1 MIELYL
7 SQNNN
12 SKNDAYGKY
21 YPRVSY
27 KQTMNIHDMAVHMAE
42 HNTPF
47 SEGTIEGILR
57 DFVKCVREQTLN
69 GNTVKVDNLAI
80 FKVSVMGNGCKE
92 LYDPATDKT
101 ISASIGTLAKTDKTG
116 PAVQSLKL
124 LAQATGE
131 YTREELNKDGKLGW
145 TDKAAAEIAAVKAA
159 AMGGNSG
166 GSPSGGSGES
176 NSGSQNGGSQNG
188 GTQSGGDN
196 SGSQSGQ
203 QGEQGQQGNQNQQSG
218 YALTI
223 ATSGSG
229 SATVTHDGN
238 TLTSGATLNEDD
250 EVEISITPA
259 EGQVPTASI
268 NSSPLEL
275 TEDNGIYTGS
285 FAMPGQASALVIST
299 GVSGEGGDGGEGL
312 DKD

>member
-1 MIELYL
+1 MIELYI
-7 SQNNN
+7 SQNKVVG
-12 SKNDAYGKY
+12 SAAYGKY

-80 FKVSVMGNGCKE
+80 FKVSVIGNGRKE
-92 LYDPATDKT
+92 LYDADLDKT
-101 ISASIGTLAKTDKTG
+101 ITASIGTIGKNDKTG
-116 PAVQSLKL
+116 PAVNSLKL

-145 TDKAAAEIAAVKAA
+145 TDKAAAEILAAKNAA
-159 AMGGNSG
+159 NGGGSG
-166 GSPSGGSGES
+166 GSSQGSG
-176 NSGSQNGGSQNG
+176 SGSEGGNGGQSQGGNGGSSTG
-188 GTQSGGDN
+188 SETAQS
-196 SGSQSGQ
+196 
-203 QGEQGQQGNQNQQSG
+203 

-223 ATSGSG
+223 SKSGSG
-229 SATVTHDGN
+229 SASVTKGGN
-238 TLTSGATLNEDD
+238 AVTSGANLNEDD

-268 NSSPLEL
+268 NGSSIEL
-275 TEDNGIYTGS
+275 TEDGGVYSGS
-285 FAMPGQASALVIST
+285 FAMPGQASTLVINT
-299 GVSGEGGDGGEGL
+299 GTSGGGDDHNPIDTGN
-312 DKD
+312 

>member
-1 MIELYL
+1 MIELYI

-12 SKNDAYGKY
+12 SQSEAYGKY

-80 FKVSVMGNGCKE
+80 FKVSVIGNGCKE
-92 LYDPATDKT
+92 LYDADLDKT
-101 ISASIGTLAKTDKTG
+101 ITASIGTIGKNDKTG
-116 PAVQSLKL
+116 PAVNSLKL

-145 TDKAAAEIAAVKAA
+145 TDKAAAEILAAKNAA
-159 AMGGNSG
+159 NGGGNGG
-166 GSPSGGSGES
+166 GSSQGG
-176 NSGSQNGGSQNG
+176 NGGSSTG
-188 GTQSGGDN
+188 SETAQS
-196 SGSQSGQ
+196 
-203 QGEQGQQGNQNQQSG
+203 

-223 ATSGSG
+223 SKSGTG
-229 SATVTHDGN
+229 SASVTKGGN
-238 TLTSGATLNEDD
+238 AVTSGASLNEDD

-268 NSSPLEL
+268 NGSSIEL
-275 TEDNGIYTGS
+275 TEDGGVYSGS
-285 FAMPGQASALVIST
+285 FAMPGQASTLVINT
-299 GVSGEGGDGGEGL
+299 GTTGSGDDYNPIDTGN
-312 DKD
+312 

>member
-1 MIELYL
+1 MIELYI
-7 SQNNN
+7 SQNKVVG
-12 SKNDAYGKY
+12 SAAYGKY

-27 KQTMNIHDMAVHMAE
+27 KQTMGIHEMAVHMAE

-80 FKVSVMGNGCKE
+80 FKVSVIGNGCKE
-92 LYDPATDKT
+92 LYDADLDKT
-101 ISASIGTLAKTDKTG
+101 ITASIGTIGKNDKTG
-116 PAVQSLKL
+116 PAVNSLKL

-145 TDKAAAEIAAVKAA
+145 TDKAAAEILAAKNAA
-159 AMGGNSG
+159 NGGGSG
-166 GSPSGGSGES
+166 GSSQGSG
-176 NSGSQNGGSQNG
+176 SGSEGGNGGQSQGGNGGSSTG
-188 GTQSGGDN
+188 SETAQS
-196 SGSQSGQ
+196 
-203 QGEQGQQGNQNQQSG
+203 

-223 ATSGSG
+223 SKSGSG
-229 SATVTHDGN
+229 SASVTKGGN
-238 TLTSGATLNEDD
+238 AVTSGANLNEDD

-268 NSSPLEL
+268 NGSSIEL
-275 TEDNGIYTGS
+275 TEDGGVYSGS
-285 FAMPGQASALVIST
+285 FAMPGQASTLVINT
-299 GVSGEGGDGGEGL
+299 GTSGGGDDYNPIDTGN
-312 DKD
+312 